1 MTASAI
7 VTASSLGLI
16 TLLSTG
22 LPIAFSILAICLG
35 YMLITGMQPDIAGAT
50 MFWFLNKSSLVA
62 IPFFILSA
70 EILSRSGATD
80 ALVKASN
87 VLCGRLP
94 NGLALV
100 TVVAIM
106 VFSAISGSSVA
117 TAVAIGRVMIPQ
129 LIQNGYK
136 ARFAV
141 GLVAASGGLGILIPP
156 SIPLIVYAAVVEI
169 SVGDLFISAMLP
181 GLMLGS
187 MLFAFVLLIGDWAR
201 TKKIATE
208 EKLFNPGDRR
218 KALLMGLPMFCFP
231 LIILGGIYG
240 GVFTPTEAAAMS
252 VLLATLLSFT
262 IYRSGSL
269 AEFSKILTQS
279 GTMAATILIIMAA
292 TSVLSYILSY
302 EQIPKAITEL
312 IAHSDISPIVFI
324 LAINLLLLA
333 LGCFLEI
340 ISVILIVVPILLP
353 TLNDLGIDPIYFG
366 IILIVNMELAVITP
380 PIGMNLF
387 VVSAISRQS
396 IGKVF
401 QGALPFV
408 GVITLGLIIL
418 ILFPPISTIFVR

>member
-1 MTASAI
+1 MRVQTSTSAGGC
-7 VTASSLGLI
+7 VGRSLGPVP
-16 TLLSTG
+16 G
-22 LPIAFSILAICLG
+22 CLAP
-35 YMLITGMQPDIAGAT
+35 TPARQ
-50 MFWFLNKSSLVA
+50 
-62 IPFFILSA
+62 
-70 EILSRSGATD
+70 
-80 ALVKASN
+80 
-87 VLCGRLP
+87 
-94 NGLALV
+94 
-100 TVVAIM
+100 
-106 VFSAISGSSVA
+106 

-187 MLFAFVLLIGDWAR
+187 MLFAFVLLVGDWAR

-208 EKLFNPGDRR
+208 EKLFDPGDRR

-269 AEFSKILTQS
+269 TEYSKILTQS

-312 IAHSDISPIVFI
+312 ITQSDISPIVFI

-418 ILFPPISTIFVR
+418 ILFPQISTIFVR

>member
-1 MTASAI
+1 
-7 VTASSLGLI
+7 
-16 TLLSTG
+16 
-22 LPIAFSILAICLG
+22 
-35 YMLITGMQPDIAGAT
+35 
-50 MFWFLNKSSLVA
+50 
-62 IPFFILSA
+62 
-70 EILSRSGATD
+70 
-80 ALVKASN
+80 
-87 VLCGRLP
+87 
-94 NGLALV
+94 
-100 TVVAIM
+100 
-106 VFSAISGSSVA
+106 
-117 TAVAIGRVMIPQ
+117 
-129 LIQNGYK
+129 
-136 ARFAV
+136 
-141 GLVAASGGLGILIPP
+141 
-156 SIPLIVYAAVVEI
+156 
-169 SVGDLFISAMLP
+169 MLP

-187 MLFAFVLLIGDWAR
+187 MLLLFVLLVGDWAR
-201 TKKIATE
+201 TKKIVTE

-218 KALLMGLPMFCFP
+218 KALFMGLPMFCFP

-252 VLLATLLSFT
+252 VLFATLLSFT

-269 AEFSKILTQS
+269 TEFSKILTQS

-387 VVSAISRQS
+387 VVSAIS
-396 IGKVF
+396 
-401 QGALPFV
+401 
-408 GVITLGLIIL
+408 
-418 ILFPPISTIFVR
+418 